1 MKPERQAEMD
11 AVAGP
16 PATRYERRLDAAGA
30 GGVALAAAFARA
42 ARAARAAVPAA
53 DPREAALRDVAAG
66 VAAPMLAAFVLW
78 ILEDAAARGIVRVHF
93 LARDGQVLHEIA
105 RRLAPRRPNAT
116 DGPIDVRYLAASR
129 QIWSRA
135 ISASAD
141 HHWLFY
147 GDLPDTSLRDLLRRL
162 ALPEPALADE
172 LAALGF
178 PADAWDRALAPADL
192 ARLRPWLASP
202 AFAAAAAPARAE
214 NRRRLLAHL
223 AQEGVL
229 DPGPAAIADLGWL
242 GSLHD
247 ALADL
252 LAAEGRAPVDCYL
265 FGIERVKDPTWLDRR
280 RGYFFDVNRGE
291 GRDLFARPEERRG
304 FLEVFCAADHG
315 TVTGLRDGADGRVEV
330 ETDPAWAG
338 PVAAWG
344 LGTVRAAIAAF
355 AEALDP
361 GALTAADLRAVRP
374 VIGALLHDFWLHPE
388 PAEARA
394 WGAFPFN
401 LGEGHGSFI
410 APLAEPYGLADL
422 ARSLKGGKAL
432 RKHEHFW
439 IEGALAATPAGVGT
453 LIRTARRLRR
463 AARS

>member
-1 MKPERQAEMD
+1 MD
-11 AVAGP
+11 AAAFP
-16 PATRYERRLDAAGA
+16 PTRYERRLDAAAA
-30 GGVALAAAFARA
+30 GGDMLAAAFARA
-42 ARAARAAVPAA
+42 ARVARATVPAA
-53 DPREAALRDVAAG
+53 GPREAALRDVAAG

-78 ILEDAAARGIVRVHF
+78 ILHDARDRGLVRVHF

-105 RRLAPRRPNAT
+105 RRLAPRLAGAPV
-116 DGPIDVRYLAASR
+116 DVRYLAASR
-129 QIWSRA
+129 QIWTRA
-135 ISASAD
+135 ISGSAD

-147 GDLPDTSLRDLLRRL
+147 GDLPDTSLADVLRRL
-162 ALPEPALADE
+162 AVPAETVAAD

-178 PADAWDRALAPADL
+178 ESAARERPLAPAEF
-192 ARLRPWLASP
+192 ARLRGWLAGP
-202 AFAAAAAPARAE
+202 GFAAAATPARAA

-229 DPGPAAIADLGWL
+229 APGPAAIADLGWS

-247 ALADL
+247 ALSAL
-252 LAAEGRAPVDCYL
+252 LAAEGRAPLDCYL
-265 FGIERVKDPTWLDRR
+265 FGIERVKDTTWLDRR
-280 RGYFFDVNRGE
+280 RGYFFDFNRGE

-315 TVTGLRDGADGRVEV
+315 TVTGLRDGPDGRIEV
-330 ETDPAWAG
+330 ETDPGWAG

-355 AEALDP
+355 AEALASGGVSGD
-361 GALTAADLRAVRP
+361 LAAAEIRAVRP
-374 VIGALLHDFWLHPE
+374 VIGDLLEEFWLRPE
-388 PAEARA
+388 PGEARA

-410 APLAEPYGLADL
+410 APLAEPFGLADL
-422 ARSLKGGKAL
+422 TKGLRGAKGL

-439 IEGALAATPAGVGT
+439 IEGALATTPAGVRTVIDGT
-453 LIRTARRLRR
+453 RRLRR
-463 AARS
+463 IARR